1 MAPSESLML
10 PQDEGIIDIKFA
22 VLYRIAE
29 PAKYLFN
36 VLDPD
41 DTLHQATEAAVRE
54 IVGRSTMKHVMTE
67 GRGDVGAEA
76 QDLMQTILNRYHSG
90 LQVMSVNMQS
100 AQPPEQVQEAFTDAV
115 KAGEDEERFKN
126 QARAYAAGILPKAR
140 GDAAAILERARAY
153 EASVVALAT
162 GETHRFLE
170 VLREYRKARR

>member
-1 MAPSESLML
+1 
-10 PQDEGIIDIKFA
+10 
-22 VLYRIAE
+22 
-29 PAKYLFN
+29 
-36 VLDPD
+36 
-41 DTLHQATEAAVRE
+41 
-54 IVGRSTMKHVMTE
+54 
-67 GRGDVGAEA
+67 
-76 QDLMQTILNRYHSG
+76 
-90 LQVMSVNMQS
+90 MQS

-170 VLREYRKARR
+170 VLREYRKAPEVTRERLYLEAMESVLANSSKLLMGVTPREKNGGDGNPNKYLPLDRLVAPRGAP